1 MSATGLA
8 VFDET
13 LHTTNSWLKDLM
25 ALLGWEERER
35 AYRALRITLQT
46 LRDRMPV
53 DNTAALA
60 AQLPMLVRGFF
71 YEGWHPAG
79 TPSGDRSQA
88 DFVGHVA
95 KAFAKTPD
103 RDPEKIVR
111 AVFTLLTKRLTA
123 GEVEH
128 VKKCLPEDIR
138 GLWPA

>member
-13 LHTTNSWLKDLM
+13 LHITNAWLKDLM
-25 ALLGWEERER
+25 ELLGWEEREY
-35 AYRALRITLQT
+35 AYRALRVTLHA

-53 DNTAALA
+53 DNTSSLA

-79 TPSGDRSQA
+79 TPTRDRSQA
-88 DFVGHVA
+88 DFVAHVA
-95 KAFAKTPD
+95 KAFERTPD
-103 RDPEKIVR
+103 RDPDKIVR
-111 AVFTLLTKRLTA
+111 AVFTLLTQRLTL

-128 VKKCLPEDIR
+128 VKKCLPADIR
-138 GLWPA
+138 GLWPR